1 MLHSSMHQPHG
12 RKFPPE
18 KWDRLLT
25 PQRHAF
31 LDPERMLERLGVRTG
46 MRVADLGAG
55 PGFFTLP
62 MAARVGSTGVVFA
75 TDVAPAML
83 DALRARGLPPQ
94 VQPLLAAEARIP
106 IGDGEVELA
115 LLAFVLHEVVHPE
128 RFLAEVARI
137 LAPGG
142 RLAVLEWIP
151 QDDGM
156 GPPREERLDESH
168 ARELLR
174 AAGFRVVDHGFAN
187 SSQYFLVSTPAPRWH
202 QG

>member
-1 MLHSSMHQPHG
+1 MDTPHG
-12 RKFPPE
+12 RKFPPA

-25 PQRHAF
+25 PERHAF
-31 LDPERMLERLGVRTG
+31 LDPARMLDRLGVRAG

-62 MAARVGSTGVVFA
+62 MAARVGPAGVVYA

-83 DALRARGLPPQ
+83 DALRSRGLPPQ
-94 VQPLLAAEARIP
+94 VQPRLAEEARIP

-115 LLAFVLHEVVHPE
+115 LLAFVLHEVVQPGE
-128 RFLAEVARI
+128 FLAEVRRI
-137 LAPGG
+137 LGPGG
-142 RLAVLEWIP
+142 HLAVLEWIP

-156 GPPREERLDESH
+156 GPPREERLEESQ
-168 ARELLR
+168 AREQL
-174 AAGFRVVDHGFAN
+174 ADAGFDVVDHGFAN
-187 SSQYFLVSTPAPRWH
+187 SSQYFLVSTPSPRWH